1 MNSVAVSEKCLK
13 NLYDHGY
20 RKWQRKPF
28 SLTLLPKKCYSFP
41 RKHIIIKNSCRNA
54 LIVYQVTWFSF
65 PWCACAK
72 AVDIISTV
80 FIHLIHLKNFFNNYK
95 AKFMCQGC
103 WGFFFFHTSSHSN
116 WKNFVTS
123 SHQLL
128 YIASVRLLSVLKLTV
143 RFYPIIIYQI
153 TNPTFLTLR
162 PSTGTIYLGLEFP
175 FHEILTRVG
184 LHIISRWIPN
194 ATGRLK
200 FMPRNIFWKSFFLF
214 IVGDFFTHSN

>member
-1 MNSVAVSEKCLK
+1 MPECLNCISS
-13 NLYDHGY
+13 NLI
-20 RKWQRKPF
+20 F
-28 SLTLLPKKCYSFP
+28 
-41 RKHIIIKNSCRNA
+41 
-54 LIVYQVTWFSF
+54 F

-80 FIHLIHLKNFFNNYK
+80 FIHLIHLKTFSTTTKQSFCVKDVGVY
-95 AKFMCQGC
+95 
-103 WGFFFFHTSSHSN
+103 FFFFIHLHTLTEKNFLTSSH
-116 WKNFVTS
+116 
-123 SHQLL
+123 HLL
-128 YIASVRLLSVLKLTV
+128 YIASVRLLSGLKLTV

-200 FMPRNIFWKSFFLF
+200 FMPRNIFWKSYFLF
-214 IVGDFFTHSN
+214 IVGDFLLIPIKQLM